1 LQHKQTTNSKEDG
14 MNKIIN
20 HLRAMKWLSPLL
32 LALGLATGCTTATG
46 NKVVLTQEN
55 QSKIHK
61 LGVNVKSAGEFA
73 VRYEMEKM
81 SNTGAVIG
89 GLAGLAVE
97 GGTRATLDAQMTK
110 KLKPVVGNLDPSQLA
125 SDILVQQLRAANL
138 FVSVEGVKGQS
149 LAELRGQDFD
159 GLLVIVIRKWGMD
172 PCPDRTKETRIQ
184 SALDLNAKLF
194 LAGKTASIWERDLI
208 QQDGDCHT
216 VEQFQATDGLLLK
229 CLNRAIG
236 DASGKIVNEIR
247 FP

>member
-1 LQHKQTTNSKEDG
+1 
-14 MNKIIN
+14 MNHLIH
-20 HLRAMKWLSPLL
+20 HLRAMKWLGSLL
-32 LALGLATGCTTATG
+32 LAMGLLAGCTTATG
-46 NKVVLTQEN
+46 NKIVLTPEN

-61 LGVNVKSAGEFA
+61 LGVNVKSQGEFA

-81 SNTGAVIG
+81 SDAGAVIG
-89 GLAGLAVE
+89 GLAGLAIE

-125 SDILVQQLRAANL
+125 SDILVQQLRVANL
-138 FVSVEGVKGQS
+138 FASVEGVKGQS

-172 PCPDRTKETRIQ
+172 PCPDRTKESRIQ
-184 SALDLNAKLF
+184 SALDVNAKLF
-194 LAGKTASIWERDLI
+194 LAGKTTPIWERDLV

-216 VEQFQATDGLLLK
+216 VEQFQVTEGLLLK